1 MRLLRTILVTWIFF
15 CFLAGCA
22 THRGTATHQAKRDVI
37 VLLPEPDGKTGVVT
51 VTTQG
56 GSQTLDRPRH
66 AVEIEAPEK
75 PPTAPGPM
83 EEREIN
89 DVFGPA
95 LSALPDPSNRF
106 ISFILYFE
114 NDTTALT
121 PESKALLAELLKTIK
136 TLKSSE
142 VYVMGH
148 TDLVGTEE
156 YNIRLSSRRANS
168 VRDLFVSRGIEPDTL
183 FVSFYGK
190 TRPLVPTENEV
201 PEPRNRR
208 VEVFLR

>member
-1 MRLLRTILVTWIFF
+1 MRLWRTILVFWIFF

-37 VLLPEPDGKTGVVT
+37 VLLPEAGGKTGVVT

-56 GSQTLDRPRH
+56 GSQILNKPRY
-66 AVEIEAPEK
+66 AVEVEALHQ
-75 PPTAPGPM
+75 PPTAPAPM
-83 EEREIN
+83 EEKEIN
-89 DVFGPA
+89 DVFGPV

-121 PESKALLAELLKTIK
+121 PESKALLAEVLTTIRN
-136 TLKSSE
+136 LKSNE

-148 TDLVGTEE
+148 TDLVGTET
-156 YNIRLSSRRANS
+156 YNVRLSSMRANS

>member
-1 MRLLRTILVTWIFF
+1 MSPWRTILLCSVIF
-15 CFLAGCA
+15 CFLTGCA
-22 THRGTATHQAKRDVI
+22 AHRETATPQAKRDVI

-51 VTTQG
+51 VTTLG
-56 GSQTLDRPRH
+56 GSQTLDRPRQ
-66 AVEIEAPEK
+66 AVEVEAPET
-75 PPTAPGPM
+75 PPTAPRPM

-89 DVFGPA
+89 DVFAAA
-95 LSALPDPSNRF
+95 LSALPDPSRRF

-121 PESKALLAELLKTIK
+121 PESKALLAEVLKTIK
-136 TLKSSE
+136 SIKSNE

-148 TDLVGTEE
+148 TDLVGTET
-156 YNIRLSSRRANS
+156 YNDRLSSRRANC
-168 VRDLFVSRGIEPDTL
+168 VRNMFVSSGIKPDTL

-190 TRPLVPTENEV
+190 TKPLVPTEDEV

>member
-1 MRLLRTILVTWIFF
+1 MRPWRNILLVWVFF

-22 THRGTATHQAKRDVI
+22 THRAKRDLI
-37 VLLPEPDGKTGVVT
+37 VLLPEPDGKTGVIT

-56 GSQTLDRPRH
+56 GSQILDEPRQ
-66 AVEIEAPEK
+66 ALEVEAPEK
-75 PPTAPGPM
+75 PPTAPALI
-83 EEREIN
+83 EEKEIK

-95 LSALPDPSNRF
+95 LSALPDPASRF
-106 ISFILYFE
+106 ISFVLYFE

-121 PESKALLAELLKTIK
+121 PESKSLLAEVLKTIK
-136 TLKSSE
+136 VLEPDE

-148 TDLVGTEE
+148 TDLVGTET
-156 YNIRLSSRRANS
+156 YNARLSSRRANS

>member
-1 MRLLRTILVTWIFF
+1 
-15 CFLAGCA
+15 
-22 THRGTATHQAKRDVI
+22 
-37 VLLPEPDGKTGVVT
+37 
-51 VTTQG
+51 
-56 GSQTLDRPRH
+56 
-66 AVEIEAPEK
+66 
-75 PPTAPGPM
+75 M

-89 DVFGPA
+89 DVFGAA
-95 LSALPDPSNRF
+95 LSALPDPSSRF

-121 PESKALLAELLKTIK
+121 PESKALLAEVLTMIRN
-136 TLKSSE
+136 LKSNE

-148 TDLVGTEE
+148 TDLVGTET
-156 YNIRLSSRRANS
+156 YNARLSSRRANS

>member
-1 MRLLRTILVTWIFF
+1 MRRWRTLLLFWIFL

-22 THRGTATHQAKRDVI
+22 THRAKRDVI
-37 VLLPEPDGKTGVVT
+37 VLLPEAGGKTGVVT

-56 GSQTLDRPRH
+56 GSQILDKPRY
-66 AVEIEAPEK
+66 AVEVDAPHQ
-75 PPTAPGPM
+75 PPTVPGPM
-83 EEREIN
+83 EEKEIN

-106 ISFILYFE
+106 ISFLLYFE
-114 NDTTALT
+114 YDTTVLT
-121 PESKALLAELLKTIK
+121 PESKALLAEVLKTIK
-136 TLKSSE
+136 SLKSDE
-142 VYVMGH
+142 VYVTGH
-148 TDLVGTEE
+148 TDLVGTEA
-156 YNIRLSSRRANS
+156 YNVRLSSRRANS
-168 VRDLFVSRGIEPDTL
+168 VRDLFVSGGIKPDTV

-190 TRPLVPTENEV
+190 TRPLVPTEDEV

>member
-1 MRLLRTILVTWIFF
+1 MVWVFF
-15 CFLAGCA
+15 CFLTGCA
-22 THRGTATHQAKRDVI
+22 THRAKRDLI
-37 VLLPEPDGKTGVVT
+37 VLLPEPDGKTGVIT

-56 GSQTLDRPRH
+56 GSQILDEPRQ
-66 AVEIEAPEK
+66 ALEVEAPEK
-75 PPTAPGPM
+75 PPTAPALI
-83 EEREIN
+83 EEKEIK

-95 LSALPDPSNRF
+95 LSALPDPASRF
-106 ISFILYFE
+106 ISFVLYFE

-121 PESKALLAELLKTIK
+121 PESKSLLAEVLKTIK
-136 TLKSSE
+136 VLEPDE

-148 TDLVGTEE
+148 TDLVGTET
-156 YNIRLSSRRANS
+156 YNVRLSSRRATS
-168 VRDLFVSRGIEPDTL
+168 VRDLFLSRGVKPNTL

-190 TRPLVPTENEV
+190 TRPLVPTEDEV

>member
-1 MRLLRTILVTWIFF
+1 MRPWRNILLVWVFF

-22 THRGTATHQAKRDVI
+22 THRAKRDLI
-37 VLLPEPDGKTGVVT
+37 VLLPEPDGKTGVST

-56 GSQTLDRPRH
+56 GSQILDEPRQ
-66 AVEIEAPEK
+66 ALEVEAPEK
-75 PPTAPGPM
+75 PPTAPALI
-83 EEREIN
+83 EEKEIK

-95 LSALPDPSNRF
+95 LSALPDPASRF
-106 ISFILYFE
+106 ISCGLYFE

-121 PESKALLAELLKTIK
+121 PESKSLLAEVLKTMK
-136 TLKSSE
+136 VLEPDE

-148 TDLVGTEE
+148 TDLVGTET
-156 YNIRLSSRRANS
+156 YNVRLSSRRATS
-168 VRDLFVSRGIEPDTL
+168 VRDLFLSRGVKPNTL

-190 TRPLVPTENEV
+190 TRPLVPTEDEV

>member
-1 MRLLRTILVTWIFF
+1 MRLLRTILVSWIFF

-22 THRGTATHQAKRDVI
+22 THREAATHQEKRDLI
-37 VLLPEPDGKTGVVT
+37 VLLPEAGGKTGVVT

-56 GSQTLDRPRH
+56 GSQVLYKARY
-66 AVEIEAPEK
+66 AVEIEAIHQ
-75 PPTAPGPM
+75 PPTAPSPM
-83 EEREIN
+83 EEEEID

-95 LSALPDPSNRF
+95 LSALPDPANRF

-114 NDTTALT
+114 HDTTALT
-121 PESKALLAELLKTIK
+121 PESKALLAEVLKTIRS
-136 TLKSSE
+136 LESDE

-148 TDLVGTEE
+148 TDLVGTEG

-168 VRDLFVSRGIEPDTL
+168 VRDLFVSGGIKADTV

-190 TRPLVPTENEV
+190 TRPLVPTEDEI

>member
-1 MRLLRTILVTWIFF
+1 MRSWRNILFVWVFF
-15 CFLAGCA
+15 CFLTGCA
-22 THRGTATHQAKRDVI
+22 THRAKRDLI
-37 VLLPEPDGKTGVVT
+37 VLLPEPDGKTGVIT

-56 GSQTLDRPRH
+56 GSQILDKPRN
-66 AVEIEAPEK
+66 AIEVEAPHK
-75 PPTAPGPM
+75 PPTAPVPM
-83 EEREIN
+83 EEKEIR

-114 NDTTALT
+114 HDTAALT
-121 PESKALLAELLKTIK
+121 HESKALLTEVLKTIK
-136 TLKSSE
+136 SLKSNE

-148 TDLVGTEE
+148 TDLVGTEA
-156 YNIRLSSRRANS
+156 YNVRLSSRRANS
-168 VRDLFVSRGIEPDTL
+168 VRDLFVSRGIKPNTL

-190 TRPLVPTENEV
+190 TRPLIPTEDEM